1 MGIADTLMR
10 VKERICSSA
19 AKAGRNADDIKLVAV
34 SKRIDL
40 DIIIEALHAGV
51 TVLGENR
58 IQEAKSKITELREKA
73 PELRPDWHLIGHL
86 QKNKAKTAV
95 ELFRLIHSV
104 DSLGLA
110 EEINNHA
117 EKLGKVQEILIQVKL
132 SDETAKHGVPE
143 EDLMDV
149 LAKVAGMDHLKLE
162 GLMTMPP
169 YFEDPEKTRPYFRK
183 LGQLADSARERG
195 FNINELSMGMSNDFE
210 VAIEEGSTMV
220 RVGTSIFGERAC

>member
-169 YFEDPEKTRPYFRK
+169 
-183 LGQLADSARERG
+183 
-195 FNINELSMGMSNDFE
+195 
-210 VAIEEGSTMV
+210 
-220 RVGTSIFGERAC
+220 